1 MSSQQYISYSARQRH
16 QVIRYTR
23 RIHVN
28 NCLVCARRKAAR
40 GSKAPLQPIPIAEY
54 IWQRVAMDIMGPV
67 PQSYK
72 GNEYILVIMEY
83 TTRYVIAL
91 PLKETSSNTV
101 MRKFIKHIVNREG
114 IPSEILTDRGSN
126 FLSHSMDELCQQLG
140 IKQLRTIAYHPQTDG
155 AVERFNRTLG
165 DMLTAHVAN
174 EPDTPAQDKRILLL
188 KRFRRSRTNNTA
200 DNLHL
205 SSPLPRTW

>member
-1 MSSQQYISYSARQRH
+1 
-16 QVIRYTR
+16 
-23 RIHVN
+23 
-28 NCLVCARRKAAR
+28 
-40 GSKAPLQPIPIAEY
+40 
-54 IWQRVAMDIMGPV
+54 MDIMGPV

-140 IKQLRTIAYHPQTDG
+140 IKQLRTIAHHPQTDG

-165 DMLTAHVAN
+165 DMLTAHVAS
-174 EPDTPAQDKRILLL
+174 EPAQWDKHLEYCLAHYNRIPHFST
-188 KRFRRSRTNNTA
+188 RQTPST
-200 DNLHL
+200 
-205 SSPLPRTW
+205 S

>member
-1 MSSQQYISYSARQRH
+1 
-16 QVIRYTR
+16 
-23 RIHVN
+23 
-28 NCLVCARRKAAR
+28 
-40 GSKAPLQPIPIAEY
+40 
-54 IWQRVAMDIMGPV
+54 
-67 PQSYK
+67 
-72 GNEYILVIMEY
+72 MEY

-140 IKQLRTIAYHPQTDG
+140 IKQLRTIAHHPQTDG

-205 SSPLPRTW
+205 SSPLPRTWQVYSSSRKRPKTKHTKMWNRSDKNHGKGNNVWLSTIFQDYHNRHVSGMANMLI

>member
-1 MSSQQYISYSARQRH
+1 
-16 QVIRYTR
+16 
-23 RIHVN
+23 
-28 NCLVCARRKAAR
+28 
-40 GSKAPLQPIPIAEY
+40 
-54 IWQRVAMDIMGPV
+54 MDIMGPV

-114 IPSEILTDRGSN
+114 IPSEILTDGESN

-140 IKQLRTIAYHPQTDG
+140 IKQLRTIAHHPQTDG

-165 DMLTAHVAN
+165 DMLTAHVTN
-174 EPDTPAQDKRILLL
+174 EPAQWDKHLEHCVAHYNRIPHFSTRQTP
-188 KRFRRSRTNNTA
+188 ST
-200 DNLHL
+200 
-205 SSPLPRTW
+205 S